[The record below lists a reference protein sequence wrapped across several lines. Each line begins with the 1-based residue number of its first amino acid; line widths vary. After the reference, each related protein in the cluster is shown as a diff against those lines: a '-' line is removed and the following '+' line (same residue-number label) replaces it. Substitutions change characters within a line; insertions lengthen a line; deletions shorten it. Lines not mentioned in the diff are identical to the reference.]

1 MEISENSQRA
11 KAKAKIATLALILI
25 LKTGIAAGT
34 IRKIRNATIANS
46 RAILR
51 TNIISYINTY
61 VLRIGSP
68 AIPNYYQLRNKKIQT
83 ES

>member
-11 KAKAKIATLALILI
+11 KAKAKIATLALILV
-25 LKTGIAAGT
+25 LKTGIAVGT
-34 IRKIRNATIANS
+34 IRKIRNATTANS

-51 TNIISYINTY
+51 INATFYINIY

-68 AIPNYYQLRNKKIQT
+68 AIPNYY
-83 ES
+83 